1 MTDQNTIAQTLDRLV
16 TAAERIGNAAVEHAP
31 QALETVGVFLQMRA
45 IIDLSIAGFFFVAT
59 PIVAYKGVKAVLN
72 WWKSGKNYGSQ
83 FDDDSREFPAM
94 LGSFI
99 IGAIALILWTA
110 ALFTVIDTN
119 KIISATSPQNA
130 LMVAAAQR
138 IEGTRR

>member
-16 TAAERIGNAAVEHAP
+16 TAAERIGNSAIEHAP
-31 QALETVGVFLQMRA
+31 QALETVGAFLQMRA

-59 PIVAYKGVKAVLN
+59 PIAAYTAIKKIVKWRKNSPNYDRYDDEREIPCVVGVVTTGVLA
-72 WWKSGKNYGSQ
+72 
-83 FDDDSREFPAM
+83 F
-94 LGSFI
+94 
-99 IGAIALILWTA
+99 ILWGTA
-110 ALFTVIDTN
+110 FLTVIDTN

-138 IEGTRR
+138 IQSPNR

>member
-45 IIDLSIAGFFFVAT
+45 IVDLSIAGFFFVAT
-59 PIVAYKGVKAVLN
+59 PIAAYKVIKKIIS
-72 WWKSGKNYGSQ
+72 WWKSGEDYGSR
-83 FDDDSREFPAM
+83 FDDNREFPA
-94 LGSFI
+94 I
-99 IGAIALILWTA
+99 VGASLTGFA
-110 ALFTVIDTN
+110 ALTLWGAAFFMIVDTN

-130 LMVAAAQR
+130 LMAAAAQR
-138 IEGTRR
+138 IEGARR